1 MHFGTI
7 PWKVRWG
14 SEHGCEI
21 LPSTLQILMARVD
34 PSTAH
39 QSALDVV
46 TLSVTSLR
54 SGPLTGMYQV
64 PASVELRVSGCEFL
78 EGRAMV

>member
-1 MHFGTI
+1 
-7 PWKVRWG
+7 
-14 SEHGCEI
+14 
-21 LPSTLQILMARVD
+21 MARVD